1 MFKPDGKT
9 EVENSQFSDSKLE
22 IFFINEKG

>member
-1 MFKPDGKT
+1 VLKPDGRT

-22 IFFINEKG
+22 IFFINEKV